1 MATIERPTSHDEVRQ
16 RALDEQIEFFL
27 AQFVDLNGKPSAKL
41 MPAAA
46 IDDLLTEGAG
56 FAGFAAGPMGQS
68 PASPDMLAIPDPS
81 SYTRLPWQPEVVRFA
96 CDVTVEGEEW
106 PYCPRTILRRA
117 VARAATQN
125 VRLRAGVEA
134 EFFLVRRDEHGRI
147 VVDDPLDTA
156 AQPCYDARALAR
168 NYEFLK
174 TLSKGVNGLGWGNYA
189 NDHEDANGQF
199 ESNFGFDDVLVTCD
213 RAIFFRYMVHVLAQQ
228 RGKLATFMPKP
239 FSHLTGNGCHFH
251 LSLWQADADVNL
263 FDDPSDERGFGLSE
277 TAYHFMAGVLDHA
290 DGLSAILAPTVNS
303 YKRIG
308 VGAPDSGATW
318 APAYAA
324 WGGNNRTQLI
334 RVPGGGRFEHRGVDG
349 SANPYLAATAILA
362 AGMDGIERRLEPGQ
376 ANTRNLYA
384 TSLDEVLAS
393 GIRQLPSTLLEA
405 SQALERDEVLRD
417 WLGHTGTEHY
427 ADYFAGVKAAEFRE
441 WHAGVSEWEVERYLT
456 AF

>member
-1 MATIERPTSHDEVRQ
+1 VATIEKPTHDEVRARVHQ
-16 RALDEQIEFFL
+16 QGIEFLL
-27 AQFVDLNGKPSAKL
+27 AQFVDMNGKPSAKL
-41 MPAAA
+41 MPSAA
-46 IDDLLTEGAG
+46 IDDLLTDGAG

-68 PASPDMLAIPDPS
+68 PASPDMLAVPDTS

-96 CDVTVEGEEW
+96 CDVTVEGEPW

-117 VARAATQN
+117 VERAAARG

-156 AQPCYDARALAR
+156 EQPCYDARALAR
-168 NYEFLK
+168 NYEFLA
-174 TLSKGVNGLGWGNYA
+174 TLSRSVNELGWGNYA

-213 RAIFFRYMVHVLAQQ
+213 RTIFFRYMVHVLAQQ

-251 LSLWQADADVNL
+251 LSLWEADADTNL
-263 FDDPSDERGFGLSE
+263 FGDDADPRGFGLSE
-277 TAYHFMAGVLDHA
+277 TAYRFMAGVLDHA
-290 DGLSAILAPTVNS
+290 AALSAILAPTVNS

-308 VGAPDSGATW
+308 VGAPASGATW
-318 APAYAA
+318 SPAYAA

-334 RVPGGGRFEHRGVDG
+334 RVPGGPRFEHRGVDG

-362 AGMDGIERRLEPGQ
+362 AGLDGIERQLDPGKP
-376 ANTRNLYA
+376 NTRNLYA
-384 TSLDEVLAS
+384 TPAAEVLAS
-393 GIRQLPSTLLEA
+393 GVEQLPTTLLEA
-405 SQALERDEVLRD
+405 CEALARDEVLRD
-417 WLGHTGTEHY
+417 WLGATGSEDY
-427 ADYFAGVKAAEFRE
+427 VDYFVRTKSDEFRA
-441 WHAGVSEWEVERYLT
+441 WHADVSDWEVARYLT